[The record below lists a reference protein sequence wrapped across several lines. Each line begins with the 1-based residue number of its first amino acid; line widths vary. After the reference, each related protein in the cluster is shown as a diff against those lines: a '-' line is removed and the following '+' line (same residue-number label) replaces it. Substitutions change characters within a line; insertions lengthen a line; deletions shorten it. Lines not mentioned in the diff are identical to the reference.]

1 MGPMGKTGPA
11 GPAGPAGPPG
21 IEGRSGPPG
30 PGNACYTERQN
41 ACFRVFVFVIVCCAC
56 LFCLSFWSPGS
67 CKAQMCERCVVTQF
81 VGTQFN
87 NFYTVS
93 FSC

>member
-30 PGNACYTERQN
+30 PGTACYTHTHRRN
-41 ACFRVFVFVIVCCAC
+41 ACFRVFVFVCCAC

-67 CKAQMCERCVVTQF
+67 C
-81 VGTQFN
+81 
-87 NFYTVS
+87 
-93 FSC
+93 